1 MTRQI
6 WFSLI
11 TLVSLVSTA
20 VSAGRQGAGTAT
32 IALTHARVL
41 DVATGSVAGDQTIV
55 VRGGKIASVGSE
67 AAPAGAEI
75 IDVRNKVVMPG
86 LIDAHAHI
94 GDLPGA
100 RTALLSGV
108 TTARSAGVG
117 MYADVALRELVK
129 SGRLAGPDILAAGV
143 HVQPNFEN
151 NTDVLS
157 DPRMFEFIDGIKTVD
172 QARRVTQINLDHGVD
187 VIKTSATDRAGT
199 ADTDPR
205 HFLLTEAQLRAVV
218 ETAATR
224 GVPVETHA
232 HGDEGAAN
240 AVRAGVR
247 SIEHGTY
254 LSAATLEMMKAKG
267 VWFVPT
273 SSAVAD
279 IADTGG
285 DYDDPRLLIRGRHM
299 RAQLRFTIQQ
309 AVRIGVKI
317 AAGADTE
324 YGPRSTSR
332 IGGEVAHLIDD
343 GVPAL
348 AAVQAATTSAA
359 ELLGVQKSTG
369 AIRAGLDADLL
380 VVDASPIEEVF
391 VLEDPVLI
399 MSNGKVVVNRLDPGA
414 R

>member
-1 MTRQI
+1 MLRQI
-6 WFSLI
+6 CLLI
-11 TLVSLVSTA
+11 GGACLVGSAILAGQQPADKTTA
-20 VSAGRQGAGTAT
+20 
-32 IALTHARVL
+32 ITHARVF
-41 DVATGSVAGDQTIV
+41 DVATGTVSSDTTIV
-55 VRGGKIASVGSE
+55 IRGGKIESIGASP
-67 AAPAGAEI
+67 APAGSDT
-75 IDVRNKVVMPG
+75 IDALGKIVMPG

-100 RTALLSGV
+100 RRALLSGV

-117 MYADVALRELVK
+117 MYADVALRELVR

-143 HVQPNFEN
+143 HIQPNFEN

-157 DPRMFEFIDGIKTVD
+157 DPRLFEFFDGIRTVD
-172 QARRVTQINLDHGVD
+172 QARRATQVNLDHGVD

-199 ADTDPR
+199 PETDPR
-205 HFLLTEAQLRAVV
+205 HFLLSEAQLAAVV
-218 ETAATR
+218 EAAAAK

-254 LSAATLEMMKAKG
+254 LSEATLQMMKAKG

-273 SSAVAD
+273 ASAVVD
-279 IADTGG
+279 IADSAG
-285 DYDDPRLLIRGRHM
+285 DYDDPQLLIRGRQM
-299 RAQLRFTIQQ
+299 LPRLRLTIQQ
-309 AVRIGVKI
+309 AVRIGVRL

-332 IGGEVAHLIDD
+332 IGGEVAHLMEN
-343 GVPAL
+343 GVPPL
-348 AAVQAATTSAA
+348 AAVQAATSGAA

-369 AIRAGLDADLL
+369 AVRSGLDADLL
-380 VVDASPIEEVF
+380 IVDANPVEQVW
-391 VLEDPVLI
+391 VLEDPLLI
-399 MSNGKVVVNRLDPGA
+399 MSNGKIVVNRLDPAAG